1 MDQAKKDL
9 GEKLRALREDYD
21 LTQGQVAEALKIDR
35 STYSNYEL
43 GKSNPKLD
51 KLVKLAHI
59 FNVPPD
65 TFLPTD
71 EQSDAVSL
79 RDVVRPSSMVKS
91 LSKEERGMLAV
102 YRSLTREQRLK
113 INEEMANMAKK
124 TGE

>member
-71 EQSDAVSL
+71 DHSGDVSL

-102 YRSLTREQRLK
+102 YRSLTREQRRK